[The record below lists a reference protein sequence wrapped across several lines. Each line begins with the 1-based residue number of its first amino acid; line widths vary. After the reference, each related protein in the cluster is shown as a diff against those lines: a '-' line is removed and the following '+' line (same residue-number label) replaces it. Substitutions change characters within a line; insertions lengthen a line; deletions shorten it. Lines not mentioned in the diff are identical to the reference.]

1 MSDFKTYKDLDIYN
15 LAFQLFLE
23 VHPVSLKLP
32 RYELYELG
40 RQLRRASDSVVT
52 NIVEGYGRRKYKADY
67 VRFLIFSHSSCLETI
82 NHLNKLATLYPDFKT
97 NFNIFEPEYEKPGG
111 KIYNYIRYINNS

>member
-67 VRFLIFSHSSCLETI
+67 VRFLIFSHSSCLETN
-82 NHLNKLATLYPDFKT
+82 NHLHKLATLYPDFKT
-97 NFNIFEPEYEKPGG
+97 NFNIFEAEYEKLGG

>member
-15 LAFQLFLE
+15 LALQLFLE

-40 RQLRRASDSVVT
+40 SQLRRASDSVVT

-97 NFNIFEPEYEKPGG
+97 NFNIFEAEYEKLGG